1 MSFMLAAPSYIG
13 EDLSGWDTGR
23 VENMKE
29 MFKKATTFKGTG
41 LWAWDVSNVQD
52 FSGTFAVCC
61 AMDADL
67 SAWNTSSAVFMR
79 EMFLEASTFASDVS
93 SWNTGRVKDM
103 SYMVRC
109 MACGQAFF
117 SS

>member
-13 EDLSGWDTGR
+13 EDLSSWDTGR
-23 VENMKE
+23 VENMTG
-29 MFKKATTFKGTG
+29 MFQKATTFKGTG

-67 SAWNTSSAVFMR
+67 SGWNTSSAVFMR
-79 EMFLEASTFASDVS
+79 EMFLEASAFASDLL
-93 SWNTGRVKDM
+93 SWETGRVKDM
-103 SYMVRC
+103 SYMVRWI
-109 MACGQAFF
+109 ACRQVSFIF
-117 SS
+117 